1 MIRGLTSGQLA
12 TSSSQ
17 PTLLGAQAKS
27 YQRNNRYFIGDL
39 AEFTVF
45 DGLLS
50 DTAAAQQLTQLAAL
64 YGITI
69 PDYHRYTLPPKLLE
83 LKASGISR
91 RRLSVGSAI
100 STWSDTSGKGNH
112 ASSSGSVAGSYA
124 SPVLVAHTDSQ
135 GSVHNVVRFGCSSNC
150 DQDEPTWGTPTPLQ
164 MSEYVYSTQ
173 SDGLEVWAVVRQP
186 DTGDASHNTRE
197 LPFLFDTGRFDNLGY
212 GLAYAAAKLYAYTP
226 ETHGGGN
233 TGHVDPSLTYDLA
246 IVRMRVVFGS
256 GGVLRLE
263 RNGNLTHQ
271 SDQNLAG
278 LTSSQLQTSSSQPTL
293 LGAQSKN
300 HNDPPLI

>member
-1 MIRGLTSGQLA
+1 MGSATINVPNLTSSEINPSPDRPTFIGAQSK
-12 TSSSQ
+12 SSSR
-17 PTLLGAQAKS
+17 AS
-27 YQRNNRYFIGDL
+27 RFFRGDL
-39 AEFTVF
+39 AELTIY

-69 PDYHRYTLPPKLLE
+69 PDSTLPPKLLE
-83 LKASGISR
+83 LKASGITR

-100 STWSDTSGKGNH
+100 STWGDTSGEGNH

-150 DQDEPTWGTPTPLQ
+150 DQDVPTWGTPTPLQ
-164 MSEYVYSTQ
+164 MSAYVYSTQ

-186 DTGDASHNTRE
+186 DTGDASHNTHA
-197 LPFLFDTGRFDNLGY
+197 LSFLFDTGHFGNLGY

-226 ETHGGGN
+226 STHGGGD
-233 TGHVDPSLTYDLA
+233 TGDVDPSLTYL
-246 IVRMRVVFGS
+246 S
-256 GGVLRLE
+256 
-263 RNGNLTHQ
+263 
-271 SDQNLAG
+271 
-278 LTSSQLQTSSSQPTL
+278 
-293 LGAQSKN
+293 
-300 HNDPPLI
+300 LIHI